1 MAKTLSYKKDV
12 QGWTSFYSYDPE
24 WIENLNDDYFT
35 FKDGQ
40 IYIHHQDKQSRNTFY
55 SESSPSK
62 IEVVANDG
70 PSETKMF
77 RAIKHEG
84 NSNGW
89 SAVVESEI
97 EKGFINSSSFQKKE
111 DMYYSYIRNY
121 NNEVDTKKLSVQGI
135 GVCTSISQ
143 SQVFLP
149 RIEGSGSS
157 VGDKVFKAS
166 FNEETSVMGE
176 MILVGYIL
184 SIGSDYIEIEDLI
197 SSPAIGDFILVAK
210 NQSAESEGVR
220 GYYAKISMTNSST
233 SPVELYAINAE
244 ATKSNL

>member
-1 MAKTLSYKKDV
+1 MAKTLSYKKDAR
-12 QGWTSFYSYDPE
+12 GWTSFYSYEPE

-40 IYIHHQDKQSRNTFY
+40 IYIHHQDKESRNTFY
-55 SESSPSK
+55 GESSPSK

-84 NSNGW
+84 NSGEW
-89 SAVVESEI
+89 SVNVESEI
-97 EKGFINSSSFQKKE
+97 DKGYVDASSFQKRE
-111 DMYYSYIRNY
+111 EMYYSYIRND
-121 NNEVDTKKLSVQGI
+121 NGVVDTKKLTVQGI
-135 GVCTSISQ
+135 GVVTSVSQNKIYLPSISE
-143 SQVFLP
+143 STC
-149 RIEGSGSS
+149 S
-157 VGDKVFKAS
+157 VGDRVFKAS
-166 FNEETSVMGE
+166 VNEETSEIGE
-176 MILVGYIL
+176 MILVGEIL
-184 SIGSDYIEIEDLI
+184 SIESDHLDTTNVV
-197 SSPAIGDFILVAK
+197 SNPDAGDFILIAK

>member
-1 MAKTLSYKKDV
+1 MQKTLSYKKDV
-12 QGWTSFYSYDPE
+12 SGWTSFYSYDPE

-55 SESSPSK
+55 GVSSPSK
-62 IEVVANDG
+62 IEIVSNEG

-84 NSNGW
+84 NSNEW

-111 DMYYSYIRNY
+111 DMYYSYIRND
-121 NNEVDTKKLSVQGI
+121 NNEVDTKKLSVQGV

-143 SQVFLP
+143 NQVFLP
-149 RIEGSGSS
+149 GIEGSGSS

-184 SIGSDYIEIEDLI
+184 SIESDYIEIEDLI

-210 NQSAESEGVR
+210 NQSSESEGIR
-220 GYYAKISMTNSST
+220 GYHAKITMTNSSA
-233 SPVELYAINAE
+233 SPVELYAVNTE